1 MLPRE
6 WLASSPVGQGQQGC
20 ELVHMLFATKKV
32 SSSLGLGR
40 LREWLASSLGP
51 LLKNGGGE
59 SLVTSTRKVVD
70 FCHLAVPIRLQNET
84 TVTCDISSTQQNI
97 VSSKMNL

>member
-1 MLPRE
+1 
-6 WLASSPVGQGQQGC
+6 
-20 ELVHMLFATKKV
+20 MLFATKRV

-40 LREWLASSLGP
+40 LREWLASSPGP

-70 FCHLAVPIRLQNET
+70 FCHLALAVPIRLQNET
-84 TVTCDISSTQQNI
+84 TVTRDISSTHQNT
-97 VSSKMNL
+97 VNSKMNL